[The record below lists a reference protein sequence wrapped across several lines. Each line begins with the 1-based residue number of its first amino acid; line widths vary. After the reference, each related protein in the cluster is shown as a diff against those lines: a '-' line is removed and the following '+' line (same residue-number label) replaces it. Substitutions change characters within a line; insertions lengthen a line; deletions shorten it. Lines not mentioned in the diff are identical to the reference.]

1 MNKKVFSIVF
11 LLSGFLCISAKITL
25 PKIFTNNMVMQQQTE
40 APVWGTATP
49 NQQVRI
55 TTSWDHQTYLVKA
68 DTNGQW
74 KTKLNTPVA
83 GGPYEINISD
93 GEEMQL
99 TNILIGEVWLCS
111 GQSNMEMTFIGKR
124 KVDGYEQT
132 LSSAKKYPEIR
143 LFHIER
149 AMSAQPLDDFGKT
162 RGGWKVCDSTA
173 VRKFSAVAYFFGRN
187 LNENLNVPIGLI
199 SSSVGGTVAEAW
211 TSGESLEYMPDFK
224 DIVKEI
230 RENNDTIKNPNTPAV
245 LYNAMIHPMIPYSM
259 RGVIWYQGEANC
271 MKSDQYKELFPLLI
285 RDWRKQWG
293 TDFPFYFVQLA
304 NFGKRNDQPEDAP
317 WARLR
322 EAQFQTLHVENT
334 AMAVTIDVGEGDDV
348 HPVNK
353 QDVGLRLAL
362 SARANTYKEPITYS
376 GPLYKDYRI
385 EGNKIRISFSHTDSG
400 LIAKGGTELKGFA
413 IAGSDHQFHWAE
425 AKVEGNEIVV
435 SSPQV
440 IYPVSVRYA
449 WAADP
454 ECNLYNGAGLPASP
468 FRIDNWK

>member
-1 MNKKVFSIVF
+1 MNKKIFNIVF
-11 LLSGFLCISAKITL
+11 LLLGFFSLSAKITL
-25 PKIFTNNMVMQQQTE
+25 PKIFTNNMVLQQQTE
-40 APVWGTATP
+40 APIWGTATP
-49 NQQVRI
+49 DKQVKI
-55 TTSWDHQTYLVKA
+55 TTSWNHKTYSVKA
-68 DTNGQW
+68 DMNGKW

-93 GEEMQL
+93 GEEIQL
-99 TNILIGEVWLCS
+99 KDVLIGEVWLCS
-111 GQSNMEMTFIGKR
+111 GQSNMEMTFTWKQ
-124 KVDGYEQT
+124 KVNNYEQE
-132 LSSAKKYPEIR
+132 LSSANKYPHIR
-143 LFHIER
+143 LFHVER
-149 AMSAQPLDDFGKT
+149 AMTAQPLDDFGKT

-173 VRKFSAVAYFFGRN
+173 VRQFSAVAFLFGRN

-211 TSGESLEYMPDFK
+211 TSAEALECMPDFT
-224 DIVKEI
+224 DTVKVV
-230 RENNDTIKNPNTPAV
+230 RANNDTIKKQNTPTV
-245 LYNAMIHPMIPYSM
+245 LFNAMIHPMIPFSM

-271 MKSDQYKELFPLLI
+271 MRSEQYKELFPLLI

-322 EAQFQTLHVENT
+322 EAQFQTLHVGNT
-334 AMAVTIDVGEGDDV
+334 AMAVTIDVGDGNDV
-348 HPVNK
+348 HPANK

-362 SARANTYKEPITYS
+362 AARANTYKEAIPYS

-385 EGNKIRISFSHTDSG
+385 EGNKIRISFLHADKG
-400 LIAKGGTELKGFA
+400 LIAKGGNELKGFA

-425 AKVEGNEIVV
+425 ARIEGNEIVV
-435 SSPQV
+435 TSPQV

-454 ECNLYNGAGLPASP
+454 DCNLYNGAGLPASP
-468 FRIDNWK
+468 FRTDNWK